1 MNLQDIYRLAVCF
14 AAISGALNYDT
25 VIKLLSIYLK
35 FLISNRLVVLINISY
50 RDTEQTAFSAA
61 FDYDMVFNLLSTLR
75 LFSLLA
81 PLSKNLLRSAFP
93 PTEPNN
99 LKLSLQTALLSS
111 YCPAFLFETLD
122 KPFSAQPSI
131 MTWFLNSRQP

>member
-61 FDYDMVFNLLSTLR
+61 FDYDMIFKSPSTLR
-75 LFSLLA
+75 LFD
-81 PLSKNLLRSAFP
+81 PLPSFRKIRSEHLRVLHRALDYRTSSGVKEAFDENKFP
-93 PTEPNN
+93 RRFQ
-99 LKLSLQTALLSS
+99 LQ
-111 YCPAFLFETLD
+111 P
-122 KPFSAQPSI
+122 
-131 MTWFLNSRQP
+131 